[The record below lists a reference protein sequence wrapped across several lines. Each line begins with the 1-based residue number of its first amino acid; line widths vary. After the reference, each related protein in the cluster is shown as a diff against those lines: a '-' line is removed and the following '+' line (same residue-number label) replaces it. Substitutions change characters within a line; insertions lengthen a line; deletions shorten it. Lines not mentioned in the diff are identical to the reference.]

1 MALIKPF
8 KAVRPTRDK
17 VALVTTRSY
26 DIYTE
31 KELKAILN
39 INPFSFLHILRP
51 GFKFNKRVSGKK
63 RFRMVYNRFIEFK
76 ENNIF
81 TSDKEPSF
89 YLHQKTYGHQTF
101 WGIIALSSLADY
113 KNDVIKKHEKTLKNR
128 EELFG
133 NYLNV
138 TGFNAEPVLVTYPDN
153 NLITSIYNKY
163 KVRRSEYEFTTNKN
177 RTHQL
182 WLIDDK
188 EDIATIEKEFEKMD
202 SVYIAD
208 GHHRTASSLF
218 LANKLNKEQNT
229 SLSDDK
235 THNFFMSYL
244 IPESI
249 LNISSFNRFVSTL
262 NNLSKEEFLMQLD
275 MNFRIENLGMKFY
288 KPTKKHHFS
297 MYLDGEFYKL
307 YLRRTNYKISNSLED
322 LDSQIL
328 FKTVLDPILGIKD
341 LTKDDRITYK
351 PEILNPTQIKDEVD
365 TGKYAV
371 GFGLFPISIGQ
382 LKLVAD
388 NNLTMPPKSTFI
400 EPKLRTGLTIF
411 ELNGTKNL

>member
-1 MALIKPF
+1 MTLVKPF
-8 KAVRPTRDK
+8 RAVRPTRDK
-17 VALVTTRSY
+17 VSLVTTRSY

-31 KELKAILN
+31 KELKSILN

-51 GFKFNKRVSGKK
+51 GFKFKKRVKGKT
-63 RFRMVYNRFIEFK
+63 RFKMVYNRFIEFK

-81 TSDKEPSF
+81 KSDSEPLF
-89 YLHQKTYGHQTF
+89 YLHEKTYGHQTF
-101 WGIIALSSLADY
+101 WGIIALASLADY
-113 KNDVIKKHEKTLKNR
+113 ENDVIKKHEKTLKNR

-133 NYLNV
+133 NYLNI
-138 TGFNAEPVLVTYPDN
+138 TGFNAEPVLITYPDN
-153 NLITSIYNKY
+153 DLITAIYHKY
-163 KVRRSEYEFTTNKN
+163 KLRRSEYEFTTNKS

-182 WLIDDK
+182 WLIEDK
-188 EDIATIEKEFEKMD
+188 EDILAIEKEFDKMD

-218 LANKLNKEQNT
+218 LADKLNKEQNT
-229 SLSDDK
+229 SLSEGK
-235 THNFFMSYL
+235 PHNFFMSYL
-244 IPESI
+244 IPESN

-262 NNLSKEEFLMQLD
+262 NNLSKEEYLMRLD
-275 MNFRIENLGMKFY
+275 VRFRIENLGVKLY

-307 YLRRTNYKISNSLED
+307 YLRKTGYKISNALED

-328 FKTVLDPILGIKD
+328 YKTVLDPILGITD
-341 LTKDDRITYK
+341 LTNDDRISYK
-351 PEILNPTQIKDEVD
+351 PEILNPTQIKSEVD
-365 TGKYAV
+365 TGKYEV
-371 GFGLFPISIGQ
+371 GFGLFPISIDQ

-388 NNLTMPPKSTFI
+388 NNLTMPPKSTYI

-411 ELNGTKNL
+411 ELNGNQNQ

>member
-8 KAVRPTRDK
+8 RAVRPTRDK

-26 DIYTE
+26 DIYSE
-31 KELKAILN
+31 KELKSILN

-51 GFKFNKRVSGKK
+51 GFKFHKRVTGKK
-63 RFRMVYNRFIEFK
+63 RFKMVYNRFVEFK
-76 ENNIF
+76 ENQIF
-81 TSDKEPSF
+81 TSDEKPIF

-113 KNDVIKKHEKTLKNR
+113 KNDIIKRHEKTLKGR

-133 NYLNV
+133 NYLNI
-138 TGFNAEPVLVTYPDN
+138 TGFNAEPVMITYPDN
-153 NLITSIYNKY
+153 DVITSIYDKY

-182 WLIDDK
+182 WLIENK
-188 EDIATIEKEFEKMD
+188 EDISAIEKEFDKMD

-229 SLSDDK
+229 SITDNDS
-235 THNFFMSYL
+235 HNFFMSYL
-244 IPESI
+244 IPEST

-262 NNLSKEEFLMQLD
+262 NNLSKEDFLIKLD
-275 MNFRIENLGMKFY
+275 TSFRIENLGVKFY

-307 YLRRTNYKISNSLED
+307 YLRKTVYKINNPMED

-328 FKTVLDPILGIKD
+328 FKTVLDPILGIHD
-341 LTKDDRITYK
+341 LTNDDRISYK
-351 PEILNPTQIKDEVD
+351 PEILNPTQIKNEVD
-365 TGKYAV
+365 SGKYKV
-371 GFGLFPISIGQ
+371 GFGLYPISVKQ

-388 NNLTMPPKSTFI
+388 NNLTMPPKSTYI

-411 ELNGTKNL
+411 ELNETKNY

>member
-1 MALIKPF
+1 LALVKPF

-26 DIYTE
+26 DIYTK
-31 KELKAILN
+31 KELKTILN

-51 GFKFNKRVSGKK
+51 GFKFNKHVTGEK
-63 RFRMVYNRFIEFK
+63 RFKMVYNRFIEFK
-76 ENNIF
+76 ENSIF
-81 TSDKEPSF
+81 TSDKEAAF
-89 YLHQKTYGHQTF
+89 YLHQKTYDHQIF
-101 WGIIALSSLADY
+101 WGIIGLSSLADY
-113 KNDVIKKHEKTLKNR
+113 KNDIIKKHEKTIKNR

-133 NYLNV
+133 NYLNI
-138 TGFNAEPVLVTYPDN
+138 TGFNAEPVLITYPDN
-153 NLITSIYNKY
+153 DPITSIYQKY

-182 WLIDDK
+182 WLIENKDD
-188 EDIATIEKEFEKMD
+188 ILTIEEEFKKMD

-218 LANKLNKEQNT
+218 LADKLNKDQNT
-229 SLSDDK
+229 SLSDNK
-235 THNFFMSYL
+235 AHNFFMSYL
-244 IPESI
+244 IPESN
-249 LNISSFNRFVSTL
+249 LNISSFNRFVSSL

-275 MNFRIENLGMKFY
+275 MLFRIENLGVKFY

-307 YLRRTNYKISNSLED
+307 YLRKTNYKISNSLED

-328 FKTVLDPILGIKD
+328 FKTVLDPILGIND
-341 LTKDDRITYK
+341 LTNDDRITYK

-365 TGKYAV
+365 AGKYAV

-411 ELNGTKNL
+411 ELNGK